1 MEYQVVEI
9 LGIMKYKMS
18 QDEVY
23 ILAKGGLGFREGQTA
38 YLEHFESQPECEVE
52 VVETKEGFETF
63 YKVQTKVGKIDVD
76 SYNKRHVVWC
86 PGKKYIVMFKISDD
100 MWTIKGV
107 DLGLKELLI
116 W

>member
-9 LGIMKYKMS
+9 LGIIKYKMS

-23 ILAKGGLGFREGQTA
+23 ILSKGGLGFREGQIA
-38 YLEHFESQPECEVE
+38 YLEDFKSQSECEV
-52 VVETKEGFETF
+52 VEIKEGFETF
-63 YKVQTKVGKIDVD
+63 YKVQTKEGKIDVD
-76 SYNKRHVVWC
+76 SYNKKNVVWC
-86 PGKKYIVMFKISDD
+86 PGKKYIVIFKMSDD
-100 MWTIKGV
+100 MWTIKGI

>member
-9 LGIMKYKMS
+9 LGTMKYKMS

-23 ILAKGGLGFREGQTA
+23 ILAKGGLCFREGQIA
-38 YLEHFESQPECEVE
+38 YLEHFESQPECE

-63 YKVQTKVGKIDVD
+63 YKVRTKEDKIDVD
-76 SYNKRHVVWC
+76 SYNKKHVVWH
-86 PGKKYIVMFKISDD
+86 PGKKYIVMLKMSDD

-107 DLGLKELLI
+107 DLGLMELLI

>member
-9 LGIMKYKMS
+9 LGTMRYKMS
-18 QDEVY
+18 QEEVY

-38 YLEHFESQPECEVE
+38 YLENFESQPECEV
-52 VVETKEGFETF
+52 VEEKEGFETF
-63 YKVQTKVGKIDVD
+63 YKVRTKEGRIDVS
-76 SYNKRHVVWC
+76 SYNKRHVVWY
-86 PGKKYIVMFKISDD
+86 PGRRYIVMFKMSDD

-116 W
+116 WE